1 MLLLL
6 FSRSVVSDCLWPM
19 GCRRQAFLSFAIS
32 WVCSNSCPLSWWCH
46 PTISSSAGPFSSFPQ
61 SCPTSGSFPVSWLFT
76 SDGQS
81 IGASVSA
88 SVFPMNIQGWF
99 PIGLTGLIS
108 LQSKDSQESSPKA
121 SVLQCSAF
129 CMVQLSHPYM
139 TIGKNIALTIRT
151 FVLSYLMPLC
161 KLFLLWEMT
170 FLSLSGPPVNLF
182 SFISWFQKLFL
193 QKYGFQDSYLD
204 LNCFYVVNNLTTI
217 FLWLLP
223 KVWPFWLVC

>member
-1 MLLLL
+1 M
-6 FSRSVVSDCLWPM
+6 DCSTPGSPVPHCLP
-19 GCRRQAFLSFAIS
+19 
-32 WVCSNSCPLSWWCH
+32 VCSNSCPLSQWYYLA
-46 PTISSSAGPFSSFPQ
+46 ILSSAALFSFCLQPFLE
-61 SCPTSGSFPVSWLFT
+61 SGSFPMSQFLA
-76 SDGQS
+76 SGGQS
-81 IGASVSA
+81 IGASA
-88 SVFPMNIQGWF
+88 SVLPVNIQGWF
-99 PIGLTGLIS
+99 PLGLTSLIS
-108 LQSKDSQESSPKA
+108 WQIQGTLKSLLQHHSSKA
-121 SVLQCSAF
+121 SIPQCSAF